1 MNVVKLKRSGA
12 PGLAP
17 TPDQLVLGELAVNTA
32 DGKAFLKRSDGT
44 VVEVG
49 NAPGTVPFDVMGTCL
64 RPQGGLLLF
73 RTVLVRPVTFPA
85 ELVGSRAVA
94 ERPFREPLALDLRR
108 NGTGFGAIAFERRS
122 ATAIFVSWSDITFAA
137 GELLTVTA
145 LTARDAERAEG
156 IAFTLAGVR

>member
-1 MNVVKLKRSGA
+1 MKLKRSGA

-17 TPDQLVLGELAVNTA
+17 SPDQLVLGELAVNTA
-32 DGKAFLKRSDGT
+32 DGKLFLKRSDGT

-64 RPQGGLLLF
+64 RAPDGPVLF
-73 RTVLVRPVTFPA
+73 RIVLVRPVTFPA
-85 ELVGSRAVA
+85 GLIGSAAVA

-108 NGTGFGAIAFERRS
+108 NGTGFGSIIFARRA
-122 ATAIFVSWSDITFAA
+122 ATATLVSWSDIAFA
-137 GELLTVTA
+137 GGDLLTVTA
-145 LTARDAERAEG
+145 LTARDAERADG